1 MVNEENRINKY
12 EEDVN
17 ELTDEFGVIID
28 SEQQI
33 RIYRRLGPGAEVVRA
48 VELSSEEAE
57 LLKDWLNEH
66 VHIKSVYRFVSDRE
80 DRPWN
85 KTW

>member
-1 MVNEENRINKY
+1 MKTITEESDDHY
-12 EEDVN
+12 G
-17 ELTDEFGVIID
+17 LTDEFGVIID
-28 SEQQI
+28 NDKRI
-33 RIYRRLGPGAEVVRA
+33 RVYRRLTPGSEAVRGF
-48 VELSSEEAE
+48 ELSSEEAE

-66 VHIKSVYRFVSDRE
+66 IHIKSEYRFVSDQE

>member
-1 MVNEENRINKY
+1 MRTRTGKDY
-12 EEDVN
+12 DEDVN

-28 SEQQI
+28 SDQKI
-33 RIYRRLGPGAEVVRA
+33 RVYRRVTPGSEAVRGF
-48 VELSSEEAE
+48 ELSSEEAE

-66 VHIKSVYRFVSDRE
+66 IHIKSEYRFVSDQE